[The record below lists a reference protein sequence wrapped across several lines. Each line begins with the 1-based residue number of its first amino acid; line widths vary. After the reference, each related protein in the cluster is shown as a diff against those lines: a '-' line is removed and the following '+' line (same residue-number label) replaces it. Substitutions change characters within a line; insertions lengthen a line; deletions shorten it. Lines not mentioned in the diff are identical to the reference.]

1 MLFVVAFINVTTEV
15 HKDALLYSARVEP
28 VPQVPNWY
36 RLIFAAQSPTL
47 LSNDR
52 VGASVPTK
60 PKPSAK
66 NVPGDFDNFTNF
78 ARQIMSVP
86 HSEIKAQIDAEKAA
100 KRTPKSASRVS
111 GDESRR
117 S

>member
-1 MLFVVAFINVTTEV
+1 M
-15 HKDALLYSARVEP
+15 
-28 VPQVPNWY
+28 
-36 RLIFAAQSPTL
+36 PT
-47 LSNDR
+47 R
-52 VGASVPTK
+52 

-66 NVPGDFDNFTNF
+66 NVTGNFDKFTNF
-78 ARQIMSVP
+78 ARQILSVP

-111 GDESRR
+111 GDESNP